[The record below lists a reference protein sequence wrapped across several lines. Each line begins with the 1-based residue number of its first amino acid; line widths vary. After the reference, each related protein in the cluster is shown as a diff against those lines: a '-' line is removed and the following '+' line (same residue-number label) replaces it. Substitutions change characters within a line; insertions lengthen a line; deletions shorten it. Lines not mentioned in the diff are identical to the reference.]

1 MIFIGRQFSV
11 AESYRCKNICVRH
24 IFDGLACCLFSEVQ
38 HVARSTGSS
47 LEKPISLELGVPLA
61 GVPSRVLGCDP
72 HRGAPLRY
80 VLCARNGRYGSEA
93 VACREGDAWQ
103 NVAAAAAARMR
114 GPDGFMMFRLDA
126 AAATTLQVGCSSQAA
141 RTASPLLLHT
151 VWHAIQVAHGPNPQL

>member
-1 MIFIGRQFSV
+1 MRSQSRWSLGFHLLASPRGCWVAIRTAGRPFATS
-11 AESYRCKNICVRH
+11 
-24 IFDGLACCLFSEVQ
+24 F
-38 HVARSTGSS
+38 
-47 LEKPISLELGVPLA
+47 
-61 GVPSRVLGCDP
+61 VLGMVAMD
-72 HRGAPLRY
+72 L
-80 VLCARNGRYGSEA
+80 EA
-93 VACREGDAWQ
+93 VACREGDVWQ